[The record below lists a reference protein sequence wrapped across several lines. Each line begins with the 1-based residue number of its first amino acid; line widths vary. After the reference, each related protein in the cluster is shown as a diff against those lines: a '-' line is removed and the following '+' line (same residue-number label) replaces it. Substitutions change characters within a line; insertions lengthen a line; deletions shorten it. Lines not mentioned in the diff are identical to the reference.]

1 VDSTI
6 PKVWTPHTTFLSVR
20 RTGRSSLALIMSF
33 DNEEI
38 SRELKRVT
46 LADVIVTTV
55 ETSTTSVSVTDSPP
69 PAAAA
74 PDHSPHTGAR
84 DSVDAD
90 PAPDDATTDES
101 TKLTLCSED
110 ATSTKSPTLR
120 PNPLSLPLT
129 IRKIYDIAGARTAL
143 HIQLFA
149 DRTLLTCSQLPEGS
163 IASWLL
169 CKPAISMAPAAY
181 QRSSSGSSNR
191 GYNNNNIDLDVLP
204 LLGAARDGEVVV
216 YTVLAKQIFGTLPV
230 ERREMPILLGL
241 GLPRL
246 VASAPAG
253 ADGVKLFHTIAHL
266 MGGLYLNALGL

>member
-1 VDSTI
+1 LPVNQ
-6 PKVWTPHTTFLSVR
+6 
-20 RTGRSSLALIMSF
+20 LIMSF
-33 DNEEI
+33 DSEEI

-69 PAAAA
+69 PVVAP
-74 PDHSPHTGAR
+74 PDHSPNTGAR
-84 DSVDAD
+84 DSVDAE
-90 PAPDDATTDES
+90 PAPDDATADES
-101 TKLTLCSED
+101 AKLTHICTED
-110 ATSTKSPTLR
+110 ATSESPTLR

-129 IRKIYDIAGARTAL
+129 IRKIYDIAGARTVL

-181 QRSSSGSSNR
+181 QRSSSGSNNR
-191 GYNNNNIDLDVLP
+191 GHNNNNIDLDVLP
-204 LLGAARDGEVVV
+204 LLGAARDDEVVV
-216 YTVLAKQIFGTLPV
+216 YTVLAKQIFGTLPA
-230 ERREMPILLGL
+230 EWREMPILLGL

-253 ADGVKLFHTIAHL
+253 ADGGTLLFHTIAHL
-266 MGGLYLNALGL
+266 LGGLCLSALGL

>member
-1 VDSTI
+1 
-6 PKVWTPHTTFLSVR
+6 
-20 RTGRSSLALIMSF
+20 MSF
-33 DNEEI
+33 DSEEI

-46 LADVIVTTV
+46 LVDVIVTTV

-69 PAAAA
+69 QVVAP
-74 PDHSPHTGAR
+74 PDHSPHGAR
-84 DSVDAD
+84 DSVDAE
-90 PAPDDATTDES
+90 PAPDDATADES
-101 TKLTLCSED
+101 AKLAFCSED
-110 ATSTKSPTLR
+110 ATSESPTLR

-129 IRKIYDIAGARTAL
+129 IRKIYDIAGARTVL

-181 QRSSSGSSNR
+181 QRSSSGSSSNR
-191 GYNNNNIDLDVLP
+191 GNNNTSIDLDVLP
-204 LLGAARDGEVVV
+204 LLGAARDDEVVV

-253 ADGVKLFHTIAHL
+253 ADGGTLFFHTIAHL
-266 MGGLYLNALGL
+266 MGSLYLSALGP

>member
-1 VDSTI
+1 M
-6 PKVWTPHTTFLSVR
+6 R
-20 RTGRSSLALIMSF
+20 RTDFLSLALIMSF

-55 ETSTTSVSVTDSPP
+55 ETSTTSVSVVTDSPP
-69 PAAAA
+69 PAAAP
-74 PDHSPHTGAR
+74 PDHSPHTGGAR

-90 PAPDDATTDES
+90 PTTDDATADES
-101 TKLTLCSED
+101 AKLALCSED
-110 ATSTKSPTLR
+110 ATSESPTLR

-129 IRKIYDIAGARTAL
+129 IHKIYDIAGARTVL

-181 QRSSSGSSNR
+181 QRSSSGNSSNR
-191 GYNNNNIDLDVLP
+191 GNNNIDLDVLP
-204 LLGAARDGEVVV
+204 LLGAARDDVVVV
-216 YTVLAKQIFGTLPV
+216 YTVLAKQLFGTLPV

-246 VASAPAG
+246 VAFAPAG
-253 ADGVKLFHTIAHL
+253 ADGGKLFHTIAHL
-266 MGGLYLNALGL
+266 MGGLYLSALGP